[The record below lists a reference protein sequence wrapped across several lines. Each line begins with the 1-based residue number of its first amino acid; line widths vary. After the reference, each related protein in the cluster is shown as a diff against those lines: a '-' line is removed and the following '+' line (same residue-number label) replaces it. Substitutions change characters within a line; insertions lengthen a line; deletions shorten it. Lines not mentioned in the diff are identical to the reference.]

1 MKESLFEKIYKSR
14 KYVGVFLLILL
25 GIILRAYKFGSI
37 PAGLNQ
43 DEAFAGYE
51 AFSLLNYGV
60 DSAGYRNPCYFV
72 SWGSGMNVLESYLA
86 VPLMKLFGPSV
97 VTLRLPQLILSCIS
111 LLVFYLLLQ
120 KIFSER
126 TALIGLS
133 LLAISPWHIMLSRW
147 GLESNL
153 APSFLLFGLYFFIL
167 GIENNRYWIA
177 SAIMYGLSLY
187 AYSINW
193 IVIPLTLFCL
203 IIYIIVSRRKIR
215 YRYAVISSAVL
226 FIFALPLILFV
237 LVNRGYIPELTTNI
251 FSIPKL
257 LVMRDSEISLG
268 NLFSWESYQSLL
280 NIIWHQNDRLI
291 WNASSDYG
299 LFYKFSLPFI
309 LMGGVKLSAKAVK
322 SFRSKAFGYEA
333 ILLLGMV
340 CSIFTCL
347 IISRLNINKANSL
360 HFYMLILLAIGIEEV
375 FVICHKYPLID
386 KAIIAGYAIIFVF
399 FMSYYFGSYNDQ
411 ISYTFREGVDDA
423 VAYVNNENFTDVAVD
438 SSIYFPQIL
447 FFDQTP
453 HDEYRETVKYTNYPS
468 AFLNVEEFG
477 KYKFG
482 IDYDNIAQH
491 EAYIIKNNQE
501 HIFSAL
507 GYHVVR
513 FKNYSVAHEK

>member
-237 LVNRGYIPELTTNI
+237 LVNRGYI
-251 FSIPKL
+251 
-257 LVMRDSEISLG
+257 
-268 NLFSWESYQSLL
+268 
-280 NIIWHQNDRLI
+280 
-291 WNASSDYG
+291 
-299 LFYKFSLPFI
+299 
-309 LMGGVKLSAKAVK
+309 
-322 SFRSKAFGYEA
+322 
-333 ILLLGMV
+333 
-340 CSIFTCL
+340 
-347 IISRLNINKANSL
+347 
-360 HFYMLILLAIGIEEV
+360 
-375 FVICHKYPLID
+375 
-386 KAIIAGYAIIFVF
+386 
-399 FMSYYFGSYNDQ
+399 
-411 ISYTFREGVDDA
+411 
-423 VAYVNNENFTDVAVD
+423 
-438 SSIYFPQIL
+438 
-447 FFDQTP
+447 
-453 HDEYRETVKYTNYPS
+453 
-468 AFLNVEEFG
+468 
-477 KYKFG
+477 
-482 IDYDNIAQH
+482 
-491 EAYIIKNNQE
+491 
-501 HIFSAL
+501 
-507 GYHVVR
+507 
-513 FKNYSVAHEK
+513 